1 MRLPLACLATVAAL
15 LGAGAAFASEQ
26 RLALVIGNSAY
37 PTAKL
42 LNPGNDAKAIAAK
55 LGALGFEVIV
65 KTDVNQREMTRAISQ
80 FGQRLQN
87 GGVAL
92 FYYAGHGLQVRGR
105 NFLVPV
111 DAEIVSEASVRSEAV
126 DLDQL
131 LEQLAPARL
140 SMVILDACRNNPYEG
155 KFRTAAGTGLAQ
167 IDAPKGTLLAYAT
180 APGKVASD
188 GTGSNGLYTA
198 ELLKALD
205 VPGLKVEEIF
215 KAVRVNVIKATA
227 AQQIPWESSS
237 LTGEFYF
244 RADTRA
250 AQPDRGPQAEAQ
262 RAELMKAVE
271 DERSKREKEA
281 DTLKKEMESLRAE
294 LRKLSRDSAASG
306 APAKTAAN
314 SVPSAPVFAPATPKR
329 VEPPAPEPPSATPKR
344 VELANKLAA
353 RKADATRP
361 EPKSDPNPEA
371 KAGSQAEARFRMLE
385 AMRGQLTF
393 SKAVAV
399 LMDLTSE
406 EDLAGVVTAERDLKA
421 LPYESAVAIGMTA
434 AGTIS
439 RGFSWGHRLRSHA
452 TDNALEWCRKRAVAG
467 SCKIVIINGDLQE
480 EAFIEV
486 AKQLSGRNHAALRRD
501 LVKQRFPRG
510 N

>member
-1 MRLPLACLATVAAL
+1 MRLPLACIATVAAL
-15 LGAGAAFASEQ
+15 LGAGATFAAEQ

-37 PTAKL
+37 PAAKL

-55 LGALGFEVIV
+55 LNALGFEVIV
-65 KTDVNQREMTRAISQ
+65 KTDVSQREMTRAISQ

-188 GTGSNGLYTA
+188 GTGGNGLYTA
-198 ELLKALD
+198 ELLKAID

-244 RADTRA
+244 RPESRA
-250 AQPDRGPQAEAQ
+250 AEPERGRLAEAQ
-262 RAELMKAVE
+262 RAELMKAVD

-281 DTLKKEMESLRAE
+281 ETLKKEMESLRAE
-294 LRKLSRDSAASG
+294 LRKLSRAPVATA
-306 APAKTAAN
+306 APAVT
-314 SVPSAPVFAPATPKR
+314 SAPVSESATPKR
-329 VEPPAPEPPSATPKR
+329 VEPPVSAPANP
-344 VELANKLAA
+344 LANKLAA
-353 RKADATRP
+353 RKVDAAKPEQRTEPKP
-361 EPKSDPNPEA
+361 EPKA
-371 KAGSQAEARFRMLE
+371 ASQAEARFRMLE

-406 EDLAGVVTAERDLKA
+406 EDLAAVVTAERDLKA
-421 LPYESAVAIGMTA
+421 LPYESAVALGMTT
-434 AGTIS
+434 AGTIT
-439 RGFSWGHRLRSHA
+439 RGFSWGHRVRSHA
-452 TDNALEWCRKRAVAG
+452 ADGALDRCRKRAVAG
-467 SCKIVIINGDLQE
+467 SCKVVIINGDLQDD
-480 EAFIEV
+480 AFIAV
-486 AKQLSGRNHAALRRD
+486 ARQLSASNHLALRRD
-501 LVKQRFPRG
+501 LVRQRFPRS

>member
-1 MRLPLACLATVAAL
+1 MRQALARVAIGLAVVA
-15 LGAGAAFASEQ
+15 AGAAFASEQ
-26 RLALVIGNSAY
+26 RLALVIGNAAY

-42 LNPGNDAKAIAAK
+42 VNPGNDARAIAAK
-55 LGALGFEVIV
+55 LQALGFEVIV
-65 KTDVNQREMTRAISQ
+65 KTDVNQRDMTRAISQ
-80 FGQRLQN
+80 FGQKLQN

-131 LEQLAPARL
+131 LEQLSPARL

-188 GTGSNGLYTA
+188 GTGGNGLYTS

-205 VPGLKVEEIF
+205 APGLKVEEIF
-215 KAVRVNVIKATA
+215 KAVRVNVIKATQ

-244 RADTRA
+244 RPETKTAE
-250 AQPDRGPQAEAQ
+250 PDRSRQADAQ
-262 RAELMKAVE
+262 RAELLKAVE
-271 DERSKREKEA
+271 DERTKRETESQ
-281 DTLKKEMESLRAE
+281 TLKREMDSLRAE
-294 LRKLSRDSAASG
+294 LQRLSKA
-306 APAKTAAN
+306 APAPAQAPAAH
-314 SVPSAPVFAPATPKR
+314 SAPVQVAPTVPPPR
-329 VEPPAPEPPSATPKR
+329 V
-344 VELANKLAA
+344 AA
-353 RKADATRP
+353 RQPDARKP
-361 EPKSDPNPEA
+361 EPKVESRLEPKPDA
-371 KAGSQAEARFRMLE
+371 KPAATAEARFRLLE
-385 AMRGQLTF
+385 GMRGQLTF

-399 LMDLTSE
+399 LMDLTAE
-406 EDLAGVVTAERDLKA
+406 DDLAAVVTAERDLKA
-421 LPYESAVAIGMTA
+421 LPYESAVALGMTP

-439 RGFSWGHRLRSHA
+439 RGFSWNHRLRAHA
-452 TDNALEWCRKRAVAG
+452 ADNAMEHCRKRAAAG
-467 SCKIVIINGDLQE
+467 TCKVVIVNGDLQE
-480 EAFIEV
+480 DAFVEV
-486 AKQLSGRNHAALRRD
+486 ARLLSGRNPVALRRD
-501 LVKQRFPRG
+501 LVRQRFQRT

>member
-1 MRLPLACLATVAAL
+1 MRLPLACIATVAAL
-15 LGAGAAFASEQ
+15 LGAGATFAAEQ

-37 PTAKL
+37 PAAKL

-55 LGALGFEVIV
+55 LNALGFEVIV
-65 KTDVNQREMTRAISQ
+65 KTDVSQREMTRAISQ

-188 GTGSNGLYTA
+188 GTGGNGLYTA
-198 ELLKALD
+198 ELLKAID

-244 RADTRA
+244 RPESRA
-250 AQPDRGPQAEAQ
+250 AEPERGRLAEAQ
-262 RAELMKAVE
+262 RAELMKAVD

-281 DTLKKEMESLRAE
+281 ETLKKEMESLRAE
-294 LRKLSRDSAASG
+294 LRKLSR
-306 APAKTAAN
+306 APPATAAP
-314 SVPSAPVFAPATPKR
+314 SATSAPVSESATPKR
-329 VEPPAPEPPSATPKR
+329 VEPPVSVPASP
-344 VELANKLAA
+344 LANKLAA
-353 RKADATRP
+353 RKADAAKPEQRT
-361 EPKSDPNPEA
+361 EPKSASP
-371 KAGSQAEARFRMLE
+371 AEARFRMLE
-385 AMRGQLTF
+385 ALRGQLTF

-406 EDLAGVVTAERDLKA
+406 EDLAAVVSAERDLKA
-421 LPYESAVAIGMTA
+421 LPYESAVALGMTA

-439 RGFSWGHRLRSHA
+439 RGFTWGHRLGSHA
-452 TDNALEWCRKRAVAG
+452 TASALEWCHKRGVAG
-467 SCKIVIINGDLQE
+467 SCKVVIINGDLQDD
-480 EAFIEV
+480 AFIAV
-486 AKQLSGRNHAALRRD
+486 ARQLSGRNHQALRRD
-501 LVKQRFPRG
+501 LVRQRFPRR